1 MQLDNGKATNRD
13 GPQDRR
19 TDAGGSDDTTTRL
32 GTRYTVQEAAEIL
45 GASVDAV
52 RGRIRRGTLDSMRV
66 DGLVYVLLDE
76 TSRDRHSEK
85 STNRLGETSP
95 DQPADPNQS
104 ELLGEL
110 RDQINWLRREVERKD
125 TIIMALTQRVPE
137 LEAPAN
143 KPVEW
148 LGDEESLRE
157 DKGMS
162 TRPDEVRQ
170 SWHAP
175 THAAPRVPRGVP
187 ETASETSTGAEV
199 REEDTDEPQRSS
211 WWRRFFGFE

>member
-66 DGLVYVLLDE
+66 DGIVYVLLDE

-85 STNRLGETSP
+85 STNRLGET
-95 DQPADPNQS
+95 
-104 ELLGEL
+104 
-110 RDQINWLRREVERKD
+110 
-125 TIIMALTQRVPE
+125 
-137 LEAPAN
+137 
-143 KPVEW
+143 
-148 LGDEESLRE
+148 
-157 DKGMS
+157 
-162 TRPDEVRQ
+162 
-170 SWHAP
+170 
-175 THAAPRVPRGVP
+175 
-187 ETASETSTGAEV
+187 
-199 REEDTDEPQRSS
+199 
-211 WWRRFFGFE
+211 

>member
-66 DGLVYVLLDE
+66 DGIVYVLLDE
-76 TSRDRHSEK
+76 TSR
-85 STNRLGETSP
+85 

-170 SWHAP
+170 SWHAQ
-175 THAAPRVPRGVP
+175 THAAPRVPRGGP

-199 REEDTDEPQRSS
+199 REVREEDTDEPRRSS

>member
-1 MQLDNGKATNRD
+1 
-13 GPQDRR
+13 
-19 TDAGGSDDTTTRL
+19 
-32 GTRYTVQEAAEIL
+32 
-45 GASVDAV
+45 
-52 RGRIRRGTLDSMRV
+52 MRV
-66 DGLVYVLLDE
+66 DGIVYVLLDE

-170 SWHAP
+170 SWHAQ
-175 THAAPRVPRGVP
+175 THAAPRVPRGGP

-199 REEDTDEPQRSS
+199 REEDTDEPRRSS